1 MNIIKIRPA
10 FKLLCV
16 LAVGIAAGGHAAAA
30 GPPAPTSLAPANGA
44 SVTVPFTISW
54 AAVSDPSGILGYN
67 WQVSSSSTFTTVALQ
82 NSTNGL
88 TQDTV
93 SGLPDGTYF
102 WRVDAVNN
110 AFVTGAFSAAQSFT
124 VTAAGPG
131 EPGTATLSPTQAYS
145 TFHPFESITFNWT
158 AVPGAATYVLQAAT
172 DPNFPI
178 VTRIQFDN
186 IPNTT
191 MTFEIGNPEGN
202 YFARVIA
209 VNANGI
215 AGVPSNVIQ
224 FSVFFNNPIGPPPA
238 LVSPATGT
246 TLTLPVT
253 LTWADVPN
261 PQPSGY
267 ELQIARDS
275 GFASIEEDDPQ
286 LNGPSRTVLSLTSGT
301 KFWRVRSAQGDNS
314 PTTAAETAF
323 SAARSF
329 TIPAAPPTPVS
340 VTVVS
345 NPLYSGN
352 TTWVAVQ
359 LTSAVAASGA
369 TINLSSSNST
379 AAPVPA
385 TIPMQGNLAWTQ
397 FQMTTGQVTSPTV
410 VTLTATLNG
419 ASATVQFTLQPPS
432 LNSLIITP
440 GTISGGAQPGAIVML
455 NGLAPAGGAVV
466 SLSSDSPAVH
476 PPAVASVAPG
486 SASAS
491 LSIPT
496 STVTTNT
503 TATVTATWNGVSAQ
517 AHVTLT
523 AQQPPA
529 AVTLSPTSTVG
540 QNGGSFA
547 TVSIASPG
555 TTDDTLQV
563 TVDNPSVASVN
574 SSVIIPAGNTRG
586 GFNIFTTAVTTTTV
600 VTISVSGGGV
610 TQSASLTVTPA
621 APPPATLSAITLSPS
636 TVAGGNTSQ
645 GTATLASAA
654 PSGGAVVTLTSSNTA
669 RATVPASVTV
679 ASGATSAT
687 FTVSTATAA
696 ASTSATISGVSGGVS
711 RNALLTISQTP
722 SAASL
727 SSLAVSPTS
736 VTGGTS
742 SQGTVTLT
750 SAAPSGGAT
759 VTLTNSNTTAA
770 SVPASV
776 TVAAGAT
783 KATFTVSTV
792 SVTAS
797 TSATIGGTF
806 GGVSRSAALTVT
818 PPPPPASLSSAAVSP
833 ASVTGGSSS
842 QGTVTLTSAAPAG
855 GFTATLSSN
864 NTAAATVPASVTV
877 AQGAT
882 SATFAIATSSV
893 TASTPATITASAGG
907 VARTA
912 TLTVTP
918 PGQAA
923 TLTVTATGRSGERVT
938 SSPAGINVAVGST
951 MPAQF
956 TTGTSITLT
965 VSNGRNAAWSG
976 ACSNGGSKTC
986 TFTFTGNAT
995 VTANVQ

>member
-1 MNIIKIRPA
+1 MTIIKIRPV
-10 FKLLCV
+10 FKLLCA
-16 LAVGIAAGGHAAAA
+16 LAMVVAASGHAAAA
-30 GPPAPTSLAPANGA
+30 GPPAPTSLAPADGA

-54 AAVSDPSGILGYN
+54 AAVSDPSGVLGYN

-82 NSTNGL
+82 NSTNAGI

-110 AFVTGAFSAAQSFT
+110 AFVTGAWSAAQSFT

-131 EPGTATLSPTQAYS
+131 EPGSPTLSPTQAYS

-178 VTRIQFDN
+178 ITRIQFDN

-215 AGVPSNVIQ
+215 AGVPSNVIT
-224 FSVFFNNPIGPPPA
+224 FSVFFNNPIGPPPV
-238 LVSPATGT
+238 LSSPATGT

-314 PTTAAETAF
+314 PTTSAETAF
-323 SAARSF
+323 SVARSF

-385 TIPMQGNLAWTQ
+385 TIAMPGNLAWTQ

-419 ASATVQFTLQPPS
+419 ASAPVQFTLQPPS
-432 LNSLIITP
+432 LNSLIISP
-440 GTISGGAQPGAIVML
+440 GTISGGAMPQLIVML
-455 NGLAPAGGAVV
+455 NGLAPAGAVV
-466 SLSSDSPAVH
+466 SLSSDSPAAQ
-476 PPAVASVAPG
+476 PPAVANVAPG

-491 LSIPT
+491 LAIPT
-496 STVTTNT
+496 STVTANT
-503 TATVTATWNGVSAQ
+503 TATLTATWNGVSAQ

-523 AQQPPA
+523 AQQPPTS
-529 AVTLSPTSTVG
+529 VTLSPTSTVG

-547 TVSIASPG
+547 TVSIASPAAA
-555 TTDDTLQV
+555 DDALQV
-563 TVDNPSVASVN
+563 TVDNPSVATVN

-610 TQSASLTVTPA
+610 TQSATLTVTPA

-679 ASGATSAT
+679 AAGATSAT
-687 FTVSTATAA
+687 FTVSTATAT

-711 RNALLTISQTP
+711 RSALLTISKTP
-722 SAASL
+722 VAASL

-759 VTLTNSNTTAA
+759 VTLTNSNIAA
-770 SVPASV
+770 ATVPASV

-783 KATFTVSTV
+783 KATFTVTTV
-792 SVTAS
+792 SVTAT

-806 GGVSRSAALTVT
+806 GGASRSAVLTVT
-818 PPPPPASLSSAAVSP
+818 PPPPPASLSSVAVSP
-833 ASVTGGSSS
+833 ASVTGGTSSL
-842 QGTVTLTSAAPAG
+842 GTVTLTSAAPAG
-855 GFTATLSSN
+855 GFTATLSSD

-893 TASTPATITASAGG
+893 TASTPVTITASAGG
-907 VARTA
+907 VVRTA

-918 PGQAA
+918 PGQSA
-923 TLTVTATGRSGERVT
+923 TLTVTATGRSGESVT
-938 SSPAGINVAVGST
+938 SNPAGINVAVGST

-956 TTGTSITLT
+956 TTGTAITLT
-965 VSNGRNAAWSG
+965 VSNGRNAVWSG

-995 VTANVQ
+995 ATANVQ